1 MLRIKGGMNMS
12 GGGGGINMPWGAAC
26 LGGGATCLA
35 GGLLKQYN
43 VTVQSYTLKTTL
55 SK

>member
-1 MLRIKGGMNMS
+1 
-12 GGGGGINMPWGAAC
+12 MPWGAAC